1 MTINHVLPSQVRA
14 SGIQRPKGE
23 GNAKGKDDSD
33 SVASGGRSDRVEISP
48 EGRILSTQAQSSP
61 DEVED
66 LSQEQVE
73 AARRLTFDIMG
84 GLVMET
90 VMRTDS
96 PSFDQ
101 PLELLQENLL
111 RLLREPRKPE

>member
-23 GNAKGKDDSD
+23 GNTKGKDGSD
-33 SVASGGRSDRVEISP
+33 GVASGGRSDRVEISP

-66 LSQEQVE
+66 LSQEQVTLI
-73 AARRLTFDIMG
+73 RQRIQNGTY
-84 GLVMET
+84 
-90 VMRTDS
+90 DS
-96 PSFDQ
+96 PEVAEEVARQ
-101 PLELLQENLL
+101 LLNSGDLSL
-111 RLLREPRKPE
+111 